1 MSLPQAIKTMLQ
13 GITGVTNAN
22 ITYGT
27 RNQFATLP
35 AIAFTINSNET
46 MTVGSSPLRKAEISV
61 NAVAETAEAAQDL
74 GDLVAAELVNATYD
88 GIVFQAIVKKN
99 NVLAESPS
107 GYGDETLPFI
117 STYTAEIYYKE

>member
-13 GITGVTNAN
+13 GIAGVGNAN

-35 AIAFTINSNET
+35 AITFTINSNET
-46 MTVGSSPLRKAEISV
+46 MTIGNPAYKKAEISIS
-61 NAVAETAEAAQDL
+61 AVAETAEAAQDL
-74 GDLVAAELVNATYD
+74 GDLIEGELVTGTYNT
-88 GIVFQAIVKKN
+88 IPFRAIVKKN
-99 NVLAESPS
+99 NVLQESPN

-117 STYTAEIYYKE
+117 STYTAEIYYED